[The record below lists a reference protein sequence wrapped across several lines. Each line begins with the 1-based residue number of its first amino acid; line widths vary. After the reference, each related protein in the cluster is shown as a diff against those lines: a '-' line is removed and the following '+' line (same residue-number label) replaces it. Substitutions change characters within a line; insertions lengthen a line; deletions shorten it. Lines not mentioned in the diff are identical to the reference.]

1 MATISERLR
10 KLSGAM
16 LAADIDMRLP
26 EGSIDPDEAADTI
39 DALAEVAAIFLGGD
53 ARFHV
58 AVGGNP
64 NAIEEMLEKS
74 RSALARAKG

>member
-10 KLSGAM
+10 DREFYNEHAM
-16 LAADIDMRLP
+16 T
-26 EGSIDPDEAADTI
+26 PDVLREAADTI
-39 DALAEVAAIFLGGD
+39 DALAEVAAIFLGED

>member
-10 KLSGAM
+10 EDWFD
-16 LAADIDMRLP
+16 DIGWP
-26 EGSIDPDEAADTI
+26 ERNIALRDEAADTI
-39 DALAEVAAIFLGGD
+39 DALAEVAAIFLGED